1 MKLKAGS
8 LKRLHKIDKHLDRLA
23 KKKRELAQIN
33 QIRNE
38 KEEITRDTT
47 EIEKVIRDYHKKL
60 HANKMDNLEEMNKL
74 LERNN
79 LPRLNQE

>member
-23 KKKRELAQIN
+23 KKKRERAQIN

-47 EIEKVIRDYHKKL
+47 EIERVRRDYHKKL
-60 HANKMDNLEEMNKL
+60 HTNKMDNLEEMNKL